1 MSVESGK
8 HKLRKKI
15 VMGMKIDLTKA
26 NEVRDRTLRND
37 PTMTLPP
44 SLRINRNELSEIE
57 PWLFVSGEAMASDP
71 EILERTEIGYV
82 INAAISVAKTGFPQ
96 KIEYLAFDM
105 NDNTEQDLSSF
116 IFHAIDFLS
125 SIRQKKGRNKCL
137 VHCQAGIS
145 RSVSLVLAYLMYIN
159 NMTFDNALSYVLS
172 KRKVACPNISFE
184 CQLKNFETLLR
195 THHPS
200 HVVYLKLRP
209 HINSTIK
216 PLYVAHTLNIGD
228 ENTITTNQST
238 LKMLA
243 DGDSPYY
250 HLDTMFDSRG
260 CYIIFTP
267 NGKLYVWVGTLSNL
281 QDKNACISYCHQLE
295 RILELSTHEIIPE
308 NEETAEFLNE
318 CKLHPPTKKVH
329 LHKRC
334 NNEYPTVRP
343 ERTII
348 RYPDWRLMN
357 PNEIELETETPIF
370 LVQPKINDSSSQ
382 HTPPS
387 FPHGPRLQRPPV
399 SFLRGVNVSSEAL
412 SPTTFKSPRMDQE
425 SQVFL
430 DPMFNGDNPIP
441 YQMKRRS
448 NTALTSSSTIVNI
461 HKKDNIKWSVF
472 VYVPMHFPRFSTME
486 GKKIKENFELLSER
500 ADCVQTSGDSE
511 IVQQFLDYFH
521 LKKDEVEY
529 ALYFCNIP
537 CGVWIKQY
545 L

>member
-1 MSVESGK
+1 MSVEGGK
-8 HKLRKKI
+8 HKLRKQI
-15 VMGMKIDLTKA
+15 VMRMKIDLTKA

-37 PTMTLPP
+37 PSMTLPP
-44 SLRINRNELSEIE
+44 SLRIKRNELSEIE

-96 KIEYLAFDM
+96 KIGYLAFDM
-105 NDNTEQDLSSF
+105 NDNAEQDLSSF
-116 IFHAIDFLS
+116 IFHAIDFLND
-125 SIRQKKGRNKCL
+125 IRQKKEKHKCL

-159 NMTFDNALSYVLS
+159 NMSFDKALSYVLS

-228 ENTITTNQST
+228 ENTITTTQST
-238 LKMLA
+238 LKMLT

-250 HLDTMFDSRG
+250 HLDKMFDSRG

-267 NGKLYVWVGTLSNL
+267 NGKLYIWIGTLSNPH
-281 QDKNACISYCHQLE
+281 DKHACISYCHQLE

-329 LHKRC
+329 LHKRY
-334 NNEYPTVRP
+334 NNEYPTVRQ

-357 PNEIELETETPIF
+357 SDEIELESETPIF
-370 LVQPKINDSSSQ
+370 LVQPKTNNFFDHNHQNISM
-382 HTPPS
+382 S
-387 FPHGPRLQRPPV
+387 FPNGPPV
-399 SFLRGVNVSSEAL
+399 SFLRGVNVSNDSPHG
-412 SPTTFKSPRMDQE
+412 PTTFKSPRIGDE
-425 SQVFL
+425 SQVYL
-430 DPMFNGDNPIP
+430 DPLFSGNNLTP

-448 NTALTSSSTIVNI
+448 NTALSSSSPLIQLFN
-461 HKKDNIKWSVF
+461 KENIKWSVF

-511 IVQQFLDYFH
+511 IVEQFLDYFH
-521 LKKDEVEY
+521 LKKDEVEC